1 MSYEIELTPG
11 GRIPFAYRVIDALV
25 AIHEEFLFMHC
36 DGHTADMMQARF
48 YGYFRSKIASG
59 EFNNIPFRV
68 TASPDEHHIVVRVF
82 DGNGEAIDD
91 FSIFDP
97 DPNEMRV

>member
-1 MSYEIELTPG
+1 MREECSPG

-25 AIHEEFLFMHC
+25 SIQEEFMFHSC
-36 DGHTADMMQARF
+36 DGQTADMMQARF
-48 YGYFRSKIASG
+48 YDYFRGKISSG
-59 EFNNIPFRV
+59 EFNNVPFRI
-68 TASPDEHHIVVRVF
+68 TASPADRDIIVRIFDE
-82 DGNGEAIDD
+82 NGLELED